1 MVLNAVNFGKRDNE
15 NNPTG
20 GKWIGAGVGLAWA
33 GYSVYNQNK
42 SKKEIQEFLAT
53 AAGKKV
59 DECKDFDSFRKF
71 LNESTLSKKTK
82 NIENAS
88 LNVAQWGAKFNKAKS
103 PIEIAKDFIN
113 QFKNSKKLGAGIVI
127 FNLAILGAIGLG
139 IGAIVD
145 HFRKKDEDD

>member
-1 MVLNAVNFGKRDNE
+1 MVNAVSFGKHDNE

-20 GKWIGAGVGLAWA
+20 GKWIGTALGAALG
-33 GYSVYNQNK
+33 GYAVYDTNK
-42 SKKEIQEFLAT
+42 AKKEIQEFLAT

-71 LNESTLSKKTK
+71 LNESTLSKRTK
-82 NIENAS
+82 NIENTN
-88 LNVAQWGAKFNKAKS
+88 LNVAQWGAKYNKAKS

-113 QFKNSKKLGAGIVI
+113 QFKNSKKLGAGGVI
-127 FNLAILGAIGLG
+127 FNLAFFGAIGLG
-139 IGAIVD
+139 LGAIVD